1 MKICSMIM
9 IFTIVG
15 SVFSDNIGWNRLS
28 NNVNNHVNKFTV
40 NAMFQPMNADQYNMQ
55 MLRHLIKKDQET
67 YRKFLEF
74 LQNQYKNSAQ

>member
-1 MKICSMIM
+1 MKISSMIM
-9 IFTIVG
+9 SFAVIG

-28 NNVNNHVNKFTV
+28 NNVNNHVNKLTV
-40 NAMFQPMNADQYNMQ
+40 NAMIQPMNADEYNMQ

-67 YRKFLEF
+67 YRKFLQF